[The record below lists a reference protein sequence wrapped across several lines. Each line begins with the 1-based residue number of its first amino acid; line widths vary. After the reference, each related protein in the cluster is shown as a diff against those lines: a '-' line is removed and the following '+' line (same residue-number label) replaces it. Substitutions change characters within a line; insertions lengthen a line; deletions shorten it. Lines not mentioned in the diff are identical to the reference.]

1 LASVSQAWHV
11 VWLAGAYALQL
22 WSGRHAMPPQSE
34 LVLHATHTLGF
45 GVVSQR
51 CRLPPLAL
59 AHCASLVHGPQLWLA
74 AVQCGAAAVGHS
86 ASVLQATQV
95 WLSPLA
101 HTSLPLQSPVTLQA
115 TH

>member
-1 LASVSQAWHV
+1 V
-11 VWLAGAYALQL
+11 AL
-22 WSGRHAMPPQSE
+22 SR
-34 LVLHATHTLGF
+34 
-45 GVVSQR
+45 
-51 CRLPPLAL
+51 

-74 AVQCGAAAVGHS
+74 AMQCGAAAVGHS